1 MYLGSGFL
9 NKGSSEGLRSLAA
22 SMPVSVR
29 SFSRDGEGLS
39 DFEAV
44 DVGSGSLE
52 ANRGIPLGRADNFCC
67 LSISTSHKT

>member
-1 MYLGSGFL
+1 M
-9 NKGSSEGLRSLAA
+9 NNGSSEGLRSLAV
-22 SMPVSVR
+22 STPVSVR
-29 SFSRDGEGLS
+29 SFSRDGEGLI

-67 LSISTSHKT
+67 LSMFTSHTQ